1 MAKSNTGTTLRVTK
15 KNLQDDELL
24 DELFQTT
31 RQKTKVRNDITN
43 NMSTGR
49 EFSKSQL
56 AKIIQSGGFLRKTGN
71 LGKKKVLLDLAV
83 LLAKDVFCLN

>member
-49 EFSKSQL
+49 KFSKSQL
-56 AKIIQSGGFLRKTGN
+56 AKIIQSGGFLRKQ
-71 LGKKKVLLDLAV
+71 VI
-83 LLAKDVFCLN
+83 